1 MGCSPQYLYL
11 GRVLGVEP
19 QGRVPVHLAAG
30 LQHALQLLVV
40 PGQLER
46 RTGTGLTAPP
56 QGTGQQEQWQGQ
68 GRVGPRAAGSR
79 AGGVKGSRAEGR
91 RGQGRR
97 GQGQQGRGQ
106 RGRGQWGQG
115 RQSRGQQGQGRAAPG
130 LLPGYALLSSCS
142 GPWQDSTEVCAHMRP
157 PFPRPLWPA
166 GGNRGSAQ
174 PRSLHSEG
182 SGTLP
187 PAKCQG
193 LWGGGAAAGEAVC
206 LLPPACCRG
215 AWQPSAPHCHRLG
228 ANPRP

>member
-79 AGGVKGSRAEGR
+79 AGGVKGSRAEGS
-91 RGQGRR
+91 GVEG
-97 GQGQQGRGQ
+97 
-106 RGRGQWGQG
+106 
-115 RQSRGQQGQGRAAPG
+115 SRAKGG
-130 LLPGYALLSSCS
+130 
-142 GPWQDSTEVCAHMRP
+142 
-157 PFPRPLWPA
+157 RPL
-166 GGNRGSAQ
+166 GSFLGM
-174 PRSLHSEG
+174 RCS
-182 SGTLP
+182 
-187 PAKCQG
+187 
-193 LWGGGAAAGEAVC
+193 AAA
-206 LLPPACCRG
+206 LD
-215 AWQPSAPHCHRLG
+215 LG
-228 ANPRP
+228 RTVQKCVPT